1 MSSAQIAAGPCTL
14 SSAEVAELDPYPATL
29 GTEAPAT
36 GLTVDPG
43 GLLGWPLRHVRSRQP

>member
-36 GLTVDPG
+36 GLTVVPG
-43 GLLGWPLRHVRSRQP
+43 GLVGWPLRHVRSRKP